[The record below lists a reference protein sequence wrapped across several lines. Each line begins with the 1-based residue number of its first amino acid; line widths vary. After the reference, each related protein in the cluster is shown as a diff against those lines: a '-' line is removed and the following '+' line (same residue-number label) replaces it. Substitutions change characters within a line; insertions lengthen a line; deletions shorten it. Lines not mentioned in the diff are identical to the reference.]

1 MVISV
6 AAYLAFIGLT
16 VVERLY
22 ELVLSRRNANK
33 ALAQGGTE
41 TGQGHYRVMTLLHTA
56 FLFAC
61 VGEVLWLQRPFPGVV
76 GWLALAGALG
86 AQLLRYWAITT
97 LGERWNTRIVFIPGA
112 PPVTGG
118 PYRYV
123 RHPNYIAVITELV
136 CIPLIHGA
144 WLTAVVFSLANA
156 LLLYVRIR
164 AEEAALGAAYQQ
176 AFADRPRFFP
186 GGR

>member
-1 MVISV
+1 MVTSLTL
-6 AAYLAFIGLT
+6 YLAFIGLT
-16 VVERLY
+16 VAERLY
-22 ELVLSRRNANK
+22 ELVLSRRNARK
-33 ALAQGGTE
+33 ALAQGGLE
-41 TGQGHYRVMTLLHTA
+41 TGQGHYRVMTLLHTL

-61 VGEVLWLQRPFPGVV
+61 VGEVLWLERPFPGLV

-112 PPVTGG
+112 QPVTSG

-123 RHPNYIAVITELV
+123 RHPNYIAVILEMA
-136 CIPLIHGA
+136 CIPMIHGA
-144 WLTAVVFSLANA
+144 WLTAVLFSLANA
-156 LLLYVRIR
+156 LLLSIRIR
-164 AEEAALGAAYQQ
+164 EEEAALGALYQQ
-176 AFADRPRFFP
+176 AFAHRPRFIP